1 MTRAQKTFIAIA
13 FTAALTAG
21 TAAPA
26 LAENHP
32 DSTRPIAQDH
42 FPDSP
47 APVSPGS
54 QTGGTGR

>member
-13 FTAALTAG
+13 FTAALAAG

-26 LAENHP
+26 AAENHP
-32 DSTRPIAQDH
+32 DSSRPIAQDH

-47 APVSPGS
+47 APVSPSGLTS
-54 QTGGTGR
+54 DTGH